1 MTTLKFTDGI
11 QIKTDGPLR
20 KQKLTDGWYVTGQGF
35 LIPVRDEQEAD
46 ETINQLKA
54 EGNQQ

>member
-1 MTTLKFTDGI
+1 MSTLKFTDGI

-20 KQKLTDGWYVTGQGF
+20 KLKLDDGWYVTGQGF

-46 ETINQLKA
+46 ETINQLQA
-54 EGNQQ
+54 EKQQ